1 MEIDP
6 KPETIEF
13 VRAAM
18 KQIAHLH
25 RSAFEENQRCDVIS
39 FNIKEASGQKGFFCS
54 FRVKFMRFTKQRSPR
69 RRPFARAALT
79 RTEYCQ
85 TSHDAG
91 HLGLFANSGWALLHV
106 SFSRSLQSWKSISH
120 QNSKPKLVQSASQR
134 GRNPIAFFCGMPFKI

>member
-1 MEIDP
+1 MAPQRPSNLHPLAEELLDRLKDHSEASEIVIGGGVALSHYSEHRDTFDLDAWWKSHP

-54 FRVKFMRFTKQRSPR
+54 YRVKFMRFTKQRSPR

-79 RTEYCQ
+79 RT
-85 TSHDAG
+85 
-91 HLGLFANSGWALLHV
+91 
-106 SFSRSLQSWKSISH
+106 
-120 QNSKPKLVQSASQR
+120 
-134 GRNPIAFFCGMPFKI
+134 